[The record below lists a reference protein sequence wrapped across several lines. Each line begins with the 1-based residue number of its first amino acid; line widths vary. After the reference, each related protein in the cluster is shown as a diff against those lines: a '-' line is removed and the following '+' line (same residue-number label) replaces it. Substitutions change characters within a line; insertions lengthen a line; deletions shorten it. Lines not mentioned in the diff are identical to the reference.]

1 MAKQPQAPPKAKGK
15 PKRKG
20 SSTLLWGLLG
30 LVILTA
36 GVVAALYYMNRDRI
50 ESDTRL
56 RVIKDFV
63 AKVDKTIEQGKSTLS
78 TTIEKGKTV
87 AGAAGEKLSSMK
99 PGSVR
104 LPSFGGGERTYT
116 VKGGENLWR
125 IAADSGLVDN
135 PWQWRTILVQNRD
148 KIEWAFINDDEQ
160 DWKVMI
166 ARGQV
171 LSVHPDGQPHV
182 EVSGERKYAF
192 QLASMNERQRKR
204 AELVVRTLMRD
215 GYYAYLYRVEKDGQ
229 TWYRIRSGF
238 YDSEA
243 RARAIG
249 NEIRERYTKENYFP
263 EDLWVMQPTAAEQRG
278 ESMVFGAQLVNPWV
292 VELRDRDTHAEAV
305 ADLRRVGKLGDFAY
319 IWQMQNRDTRR
330 FIYHV
335 RIGFFGTEDAAKKL
349 MSGHSGD
356 VWSGARAVKVDK
368 FEETLPGQPMLL
380 GQISS

>member
-15 PKRKG
+15 AKRKG

-36 GVVAALYYMNRDRI
+36 GVVSALYYMNRERI
-50 ESDTRL
+50 QSDTRL
-56 RVIKDFV
+56 KVIKDFV
-63 AKVDKTIEQGKSTLS
+63 AKVDQTIEQGKSTLS
-78 TTIEKGKTV
+78 TTIEKGKT
-87 AGAAGEKLSSMK
+87 AAGTAGQKLSSMK
-99 PGSVR
+99 PDSMKMPGT
-104 LPSFGGGERTYT
+104 GGGRTYT

-125 IAADSGLVDN
+125 IAKESGLVDN
-135 PWQWRTILVQNRD
+135 PWQWRTILIQNRD

-166 ARGQV
+166 AKGQQ
-171 LSVHPDGQPHV
+171 LSVQPDGQPHV

-215 GYYAYLYRVEKDGQ
+215 GYYAYLYRTEQDGQ

-243 RARAIG
+243 RARAVG
-249 NEIRERYTKENYFP
+249 GEIRARYTKENFFP
-263 EDLWVMQPTAAEQRG
+263 EDLWVMQPKAAEQRG
-278 ESMVFGAQLVNPWV
+278 DGMVFGAQLVNPWV
-292 VELRDRDTHAEAV
+292 VELRDRETHGEAV

-319 IWQMQNRDTRR
+319 IWQKKNPDSGRYV
-330 FIYHV
+330 YHV
-335 RIGFFGTEDAAKKL
+335 RIGFFGSEDAAKKL
-349 MSGHSGD
+349 MSGKSGD
-356 VWSGARAVKVDK
+356 TWSGARAVKVDK
-368 FEETLPGQPMLL
+368 FEETLPGQPILL
-380 GQISS
+380 GEMRS